1 MTEQKLRDAMELYG
15 DTVFRLALCRL
26 QNTADAEDVY
36 QDVFLKLFQQEHLSN
51 SDPEH
56 IKAWLIRSTVN
67 RCTDLMRFH
76 FRRSTISLDT
86 LGEAAAM
93 VEESAAELWTAVN
106 DLPAKFRVVVHL
118 HYAEGYS
125 TEEIAAL
132 LEIPVVTVRTRMR
145 RARMRLKDVLGGNED
160 G

>member
-1 MTEQKLRDAMELYG
+1 
-15 DTVFRLALCRL
+15 
-26 QNTADAEDVY
+26 
-36 QDVFLKLFQQEHLSN
+36 
-51 SDPEH
+51 
-56 IKAWLIRSTVN
+56 
-67 RCTDLMRFH
+67 MRFH
-76 FRRSTISLDT
+76 FRRSTVSLDT